1 LGSGFFWGFFYEVY
15 EEDEEQ
21 KREEEKYLLDDGSP
35 LYLVDI
41 QILPLHFEQKDQ
53 AFRLKQ
59 INGEYYCA

>member
-1 LGSGFFWGFFYEVY
+1 LGSGFFWGFFYEGY

-41 QILPLHFEQKDQ
+41 QILPLHFEKKI
-53 AFRLKQ
+53 RLKQ
-59 INGEYYCA
+59 INGEDYCD